1 MKTLIDWIERRV
13 IGLDRSAIQVLLA
26 SAFNGR
32 DILLL
37 GRHGLGKSTIAR
49 CLAEV
54 LQGEWVHYDASKD
67 DLVSIAGLPDAE
79 SMRAGGLSFVEHN
92 RTIWNKEV
100 VLLEEITRANKEN
113 QNMWLEVLEQRR
125 LFGISLPCK
134 VFIAT
139 CNPESYAAT
148 YQLDDAL
155 LDRFPIVFSMDDLQE
170 GTRGMIQRM
179 VDINLRIPQGSIS
192 QEALKTSPDIYA
204 AIAKARSGLLQD
216 SALLNTIAQWCE
228 VLLGIILSRHKEKGE
243 GRYISPRTYGN
254 QLPNILLDLIAFD
267 CALGHALTA
276 ETVAKQAEL
285 AVRYSLQTKCRLD
298 AGIVTEAIK
307 EARTVIL
314 EWAGATSVQNFDALA
329 GLDSGDLARRINC
342 LEGLLNTPS
351 LLAEHGPQLDAKVR
365 GLMGDAMR
373 SDDLALSARL
383 WQVCERLPQ
392 VRPELEIEMLKSRL
406 ETLLTSTEVKPRQQP
421 ATRRNLVKNMRYK
434 TMQVSQWTPAHE
446 LWGKI

>member
-1 MKTLIDWIERRV
+1 MKTIIDWIERRV

-54 LQGEWVHYDASKD
+54 LRGEWVHYDASKD

-79 SMRAGGLSFVEHN
+79 SMKAGRLSFVEHN
-92 RTIWNKEV
+92 RTIWNKQV

-179 VDINLRIPQGSIS
+179 VNINLQIPQGKIS
-192 QEALKTSPDIYA
+192 GEALRAPADIYA
-204 AIAKARSGLLQD
+204 TIAKTRASLLQD
-216 SALLNTIAQWCE
+216 TALLNTIAQWCDA
-228 VLLGIILSRHKEKGE
+228 LLGILLSRHKEKGE

-254 QLPNILLDLIAFD
+254 QLPNVLLDLVAFD
-267 CALGHALTA
+267 CALGNALTA

-298 AGIVTEAIK
+298 AGIVSEAVK

-314 EWAGATSVQNFDALA
+314 EWTGSMAVQSCNALA
-329 GLDSGDLARRINC
+329 GLDSGDLDRRITC
-342 LEGLLNTPS
+342 LEGLLSTPD
-351 LLAEHGPQLDAKVR
+351 LLSEYGPQFDAKVR
-365 GLMGDAMR
+365 ALMSDAMQ
-373 SDDLALSARL
+373 SGDVTLPARL
-383 WQVCERLPQ
+383 WQVCSRLPQ

-406 ETLLTSTEVKPRQQP
+406 ETLLTSVEGKPRQRV
-421 ATRRNLVKNMRYK
+421 ATRKSTVRKIQDKASENG
-434 TMQVSQWTPAHE
+434 QWTPGQE
-446 LWGKI
+446 LWGEL